1 MPASLMGPPGKVG
14 QSVSRLNVLIA
25 ITAALIGLIYGND
38 LLYRERAPVPHSTH

>member
-1 MPASLMGPPGKVG
+1 VG